1 MPIIALP
8 IDPDGAF
15 VQICIHL
22 SAPKIQALQ
31 QANQPLPPPVVA
43 KGLIDT
49 GAACTAI
56 DLTIVQQLGLAP
68 TGMVPIVTPSTGA
81 SPHLANQ
88 YDVSVAFA
96 QSPGLGLLPV
106 VHPIHF
112 VLPVIEVD
120 LSAQGF
126 EALIGRD
133 VLERCLLVYHG
144 ATKQFSL
151 SYY

>member
-15 VQICIHL
+15 VQVCVHL

-31 QANQPLPPPVVA
+31 QAKQPLPPPVVA

-49 GAACTAI
+49 GATCTAI
-56 DLTIVQQLGLAP
+56 DTTIVQKLGLAP

-81 SPHLANQ
+81 APHLANQ
-88 YDVSVAFA
+88 YDVSVSFTH
-96 QSPGLGLLPV
+96 SPGLGLPPT

-112 VLPVIEVD
+112 VLAVIEAN
-120 LSAQGF
+120 LLAQGF

-133 VLERCLLVYHG
+133 ILERCLLVYNG
-144 ATKQFSL
+144 TTKQFSL
-151 SYY
+151 SY